1 MEQRFENNIVVPID
15 AGPPST
21 QTSAL
26 NVSGLPG
33 RVRDVIVEVDI
44 DHTWTADLE
53 LTLISPAGTRVLLAA
68 RRGASGD
75 HFRDTVF
82 DDAATTSIRAAS
94 APFNGRFQPEESL
107 HIFDDEDPDG
117 EWQLEVSDRATA
129 DGGALNRFAL
139 VIDTCCFD
147 FENRIPVTIDSGPPS
162 TVTSSINVTALPGA
176 LVDNLK
182 VQINIQ
188 HTWNGDLDISL
199 ISPQG
204 TRVQLVRRRGGRN
217 DDFNQTLFDDAAGT
231 PIANGQA
238 PFSGAFQPEQPLSML
253 DGELV
258 AGVWTLEIVDNASQ
272 DGGRLE
278 SWAMTLITR
287 NAQPP
292 AESRFSIDL
301 NFRGGLTPNQRAVFE
316 LARARWAEIITG
328 DLPAANV
335 DGQRID
341 DVLIDAEGT
350 SIDGRGGILGQAG
363 PTALRPGSQLP
374 VTGVMAFDTADLAAM
389 EADDSLVNVI
399 LHEMGHVLGI
409 GTIWSRLG
417 FLTGAGTVNPE
428 FLGPNA
434 MREYATLIGAPGL
447 VPVPV
452 ANTGG
457 AGTRDGHWRETVF
470 GNELMTGFL
479 GAGINPMSRLTIAML
494 EDLGYEVNYDAADAY
509 QLPSALELAVMGI
522 GADPTAHQDSCTVF
536 YPDQHVLPE
545 SAMVDDAQ

>member
-1 MEQRFENNIVVPID
+1 MERRFENITRVAID

-21 QTSAL
+21 QTSSL
-26 NVSGLPG
+26 NVTGLSG
-33 RVRDVIVEVDI
+33 RVRDAVVEVDI
-44 DHTWTADLE
+44 DHTWTGDLE

-68 RRGASGD
+68 RRGQSGD

-82 DDAATTSIRAAS
+82 DDAATTSVRAAS

-107 HIFDDEDPDG
+107 HVLDDQEPNG
-117 EWQLEVSDRATA
+117 EWLLEVRDLASA
-129 DGGALNRFAL
+129 DGGTLNRWAL
-139 VIDTCCFD
+139 TVETCCFE
-147 FENRIPVTIDSGPPS
+147 FENRLPVSIDAGPPS
-162 TVTSSINVTALPGA
+162 TVFSNIEVATLPGA
-176 LVDNLK
+176 LVDSLT
-182 VQINIQ
+182 VQVDIR
-188 HTWNGDLDISL
+188 HTWNGDLDIAL

-204 TRVQLVRRRGGRN
+204 TRVQLARRRGGRD
-217 DDFNQTLFDDAAGT
+217 DDFNETVFDDAADT
-231 PIANGQA
+231 PIAAGQA
-238 PFSGAFQPEQPLSML
+238 PFASAFRPEQPLSAFE
-253 DGELV
+253 DELA
-258 AGVWTLEIVDNASQ
+258 AGVWSLEIVDNASQ

-278 SWAMTLITR
+278 RWAMTLMTR

-292 AESRFSIDL
+292 AASQFSIDL

-316 LARARWAEIITG
+316 LARARWSEIIVG
-328 DLPAANV
+328 DLPAATV
-335 DGQRID
+335 SGQIID

-389 EADDSLVNVI
+389 EADGSLVNVI

-417 FLTGAGTVNPE
+417 FLAGAGTVNPE

-434 MREYATLIGAPGL
+434 MREYAALTGAVNP

-457 AGTRDGHWRETVF
+457 AGTRDGHWREAVF

-479 GAGINPMSRLTIAML
+479 GGGINPMSRLTIGML
-494 EDLGYEVNYDAADAY
+494 EDLGYEVNYDAADDY
-509 QLPSALELAVMGI
+509 QLPSSLELAVMGI
-522 GADPTAHQDSCTVF
+522 GADPTAHHDACTVF

-545 SAMVDDAQ
+545 SAMEGAT